1 MNQVEKSQVKSIMLR
16 YFNEI
21 FTRAKYNMDFR
32 SNFKLLK
39 LRREN
44 ARTQNIYYFI
54 LSDCQM
60 NIPTIMQTL
69 VSEYRTIFFDIT
81 VPFQNKR
88 NI

>member
-54 LSDCQM
+54 LPNCQM
-60 NIPTIMQTL
+60 NIPTFMQTL
-69 VSEYRTIFFDIT
+69 VSEYRTIFFEII

>member
-39 LRREN
+39 
-44 ARTQNIYYFI
+44 
-54 LSDCQM
+54 
-60 NIPTIMQTL
+60 
-69 VSEYRTIFFDIT
+69 
-81 VPFQNKR
+81 
-88 NI
+88 